1 MLTTNLFLNKWRF
14 SAPVVPKWLRLLGRK
29 IKINQSIDQEN
40 NTNDC
45 RCAPKTY
52 HYSFRKCRCLTR
64 VKISIKHDFKI
75 IGVWKARNTY
85 SAKWTVHVSNMRPG
99 EGMFWGVLVCV
110 CTHLYL
116 QYVHYS
122 AFFIFDTDFVLVLFK
137 KKVCALFHFPSPL
150 FGVFPYLRCDPPC
163 THKRF

>member
-29 IKINQSIDQEN
+29 MKINQSIDQEN

-64 VKISIKHDFKI
+64 VNISIKHDFKL

-85 SAKWTVHVSNMRPG
+85 STKWTVHVSNMRPG

-110 CTHLYL
+110 CAPIYIYNMYIILT
-116 QYVHYS
+116 
-122 AFFIFDTDFVLVLFK
+122 FLFLTQIL
-137 KKVCALFHFPSPL
+137 C
-150 FGVFPYLRCDPPC
+150 
-163 THKRF
+163 